1 MARSVQQGM
10 SMWNSRP
17 ITGQC
22 CRRPVKRVR
31 QLRLVAIEHEAVW
44 GQVSTPAL
52 VCRRCLR
59 EWKAGRALTFRVDD
73 VGRVSLHPTEGEG

>member
-1 MARSVQQGM
+1 MRDT
-10 SMWNSRP
+10 RP

-22 CRRPVKRVR
+22 CRRQVKRVR
-31 QLRLVAIEHEAVW
+31 QLRLVHIEHEVLW

-59 EWKAGRALTFRVDD
+59 QWEAGQVLTFSVDD
-73 VGRVSLHPTEGEG
+73 VGRVSLHPGETEG